1 MTHDEMIKVI
11 EHHKNGGEIEYK
23 NFRSD
28 VWADKL
34 STHLFN
40 FEIFDYRIKEK
51 PKTKLVWFWK
61 IKGELGN
68 WFIDTDHAYS
78 EEEIMKVYPVALEY
92 KRMDILG
99 SEEVPND

>member
-1 MTHDEMIKVI
+1 MTHAEKIAVI
-11 EHHKNGGEIEYK
+11 QHHADGGEVEYK
-23 NFRSD
+23 RNLNEQWLTMRHEVWNF
-28 VWADKL
+28 A
-34 STHLFN
+34 
-40 FEIFDYRIKEK
+40 EYEYRIKEK
-51 PKTKLVWFWK
+51 PKTKTVWFWK
-61 IKGELGN
+61 VKGELGN